1 MDSFVPGPIE
11 ARAASDC
18 DVGQIWCEGY
28 GVLPQDEGLLMVD
41 PVLTSDEQVAPLP
54 PGRLVFDVL
63 VNVESLVGKEGSV
76 LKRHGRCRRQIGR
89 EVGDM
94 GKSD

>member
-1 MDSFVPGPIE
+1 MDPLVPGSVKT
-11 ARAASDC
+11 RAALDC
-18 DVGQIWCEGY
+18 DVGGIWCEGY
-28 GVLPQDEGLLMVD
+28 GVLPQDKGLLMMD
-41 PVLTSDEQVAPLP
+41 PVLTGDIQVAPLP

-63 VNVESLVGKEGSV
+63 INVESLVGKKGSV
-76 LKRHGRCRRQIGR
+76 LERHGRCRRQIGR